1 MTTKE
6 RFEKL
11 GGVGSD
17 VMNVLE
23 TTAREI
29 DLHHTPDRTL
39 TVRQVRQT
47 QMIMLTAR
55 HALMQVLQAL
65 NDEAR

>member
-1 MTTKE
+1 MTKE

-11 GGVGSD
+11 GGVVSD

-29 DLHHTPDRTL
+29 PQVGSAPVSMTGRQ
-39 TVRQVRQT
+39 VRQVR
-47 QMIMLTAR
+47 MVMLTAS
-55 HALMQVLQAL
+55 HALMQVLEAL